1 MTPLH
6 FDSYDNLFAQVVG
19 TKYVRLYAPSETPK
33 LYAHGAEEGG
43 LCAQGNVSEVEVE
56 APDLARHPRF
66 AEAAYEEV
74 VLRPGELLFIPAG
87 TWHYVRSL
95 STSWSISFW
104 F

>member
-1 MTPLH
+1 M
-6 FDSYDNLFAQVVG
+6 
-19 TKYVRLYAPSETPK
+19 
-33 LYAHGAEEGG
+33 
-43 LCAQGNVSEVEVE
+43 SEVEVE

-66 AEAAYEEV
+66 AQAAYEEV